1 MTESDVANVQADA
14 AARAT
19 AYLTF
24 QFRGTVEQKDI
35 RNRQNRW
42 YNDDQFDPATPILWD
57 LRDCSP
63 GVTFIDID
71 ASAKDV
77 AGRTEA
83 AHRTGRAA
91 ILVSSDLMEKTVH
104 DMMRAIHWRHES
116 KLFRSLDHAID
127 WLTRSD

>member
-1 MTESDVANVQADA
+1 MTESDVAP
-14 AARAT
+14 AT
-19 AYLTF
+19 RYLTF
-24 QFRGTVEQKDI
+24 QFRGTIEQKDI

-42 YNDDQFDPATPILWD
+42 YGDDRFDPSIPILWD

-63 GVTFIDID
+63 GATFIDIG

-77 AGRTEA
+77 AGRTQA

-104 DMMRAIHWRHES
+104 DLMRATHWRHES
-116 KLFRSLDHAID
+116 KLFRSLDRAID
-127 WLTRSD
+127 WLTGSG